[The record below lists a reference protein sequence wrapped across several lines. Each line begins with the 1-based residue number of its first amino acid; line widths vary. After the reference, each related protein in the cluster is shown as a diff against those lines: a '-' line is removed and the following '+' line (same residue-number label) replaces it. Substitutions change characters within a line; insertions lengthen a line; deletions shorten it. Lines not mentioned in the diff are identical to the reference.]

1 MLFNVEADT
10 GSRITGYVVPDG
22 FTGEPVL
29 SIRVGGAEVLTV
41 AADQARDA
49 LVGSGRHGS
58 GRCGFAIDEAALP
71 GLPGM
76 SDLALYDVETQL
88 LIYRRP
94 RPDFIAKR
102 ILRLETHLFPLWRL
116 DEVFKDRFQYFAGAI
131 DQLGR
136 ETVTQTFLLH
146 GIASTYL
153 SGRILFRNYAY
164 YADQQFQTV
173 ILIHSPFEE
182 MAERLL
188 VLRNVKKVGIEK
200 LGMRDALGMK
210 AAVDFAADLPLGDE
224 RALGRALRRMPP
236 EAAAVLA
243 NPLVRQLTAA
253 TPDEMPSGSA
263 VSASLDLLASFAVVG
278 LRREPD
284 PFRHALA
291 QLLDLDESVLP
302 AIPVL
307 PTVVTLAEML
317 RRSKAVDPLLDRDIE
332 LYEHVAAA
340 FQKSVA
346 I

>member
-1 MLFNVEADT
+1 MLFNVEDDT
-10 GSRITGYVVPDG
+10 GSLITGYAVPDG
-22 FTGEPVL
+22 FTQEPTLSVRSGET
-29 SIRVGGAEVLTV
+29 EVLTV
-41 AADQARDA
+41 VANQPREA
-49 LVGSGRHGS
+49 LVGAGRHGS

-71 GLPGM
+71 GLPDM
-76 SDLALYDVETQL
+76 VDLSLYDADTQL

-94 RPDFIAKR
+94 RPHFIPKR

-116 DEVFKDRFQYFAGAI
+116 DEAFKDRFQYFAGAI

-136 ETVTQTFLLH
+136 ETVTQMFLLH
-146 GIASTYL
+146 GVASTYL

-173 ILIHSPFEE
+173 ILLHSPYEE

-210 AAVDFAADLPLGDE
+210 AAADFAAELPVEDE

-243 NPLVRQLTAA
+243 NPLVRQLTAS

-278 LRREPD
+278 LRREPE

-302 AIPVL
+302 AIPIL
-307 PTVVTLAEML
+307 PAVGTLATML
-317 RRSKAVDPLLDRDIE
+317 KRSRAVDPLLDRDLD

>member
-1 MLFNVEADT
+1 MLFNVETDT
-10 GSRITGYVVPDG
+10 GSRIVGYVVPDG
-22 FTGEPVL
+22 FTQEPTL
-29 SIRVGGAEVLTV
+29 SVRLGGTEVLTV
-41 AADQARDA
+41 VADQPREA

-58 GRCGFAIDEAALP
+58 GRCGFALDETVLP
-71 GLPGM
+71 GLPEM
-76 SDLALYDVETQL
+76 SDLALYDADTQL

-94 RPDFIAKR
+94 GPRFIAKR

-116 DEVFKDRFQYFAGAI
+116 DDVFRERFQYVAGAI

-136 ETVTQTFLLH
+136 ETVTQMFLLH
-146 GIASTYL
+146 EIASTYL
-153 SGRILFRNYAY
+153 SGRILYRNYAY

-173 ILIHSPFEE
+173 ALIHSPYEE

-210 AAVDFAADLPLGDE
+210 AAVDFAADLPVADE

-263 VSASLDLLASFAVVG
+263 VSASLDLLASFALVG
-278 LRREPD
+278 LRREPE
-284 PFRHALA
+284 PFLHALA
-291 QLLDLDESVLP
+291 QLLGLDEGTLP

-307 PTVVTLAEML
+307 PAVGTLAAML
-317 RRSKAVDPLLDRDIE
+317 KRSRAVDPLLDRDIE

>member
-10 GSRITGYVVPDG
+10 GSCITGYVVPDG
-22 FTGEPVL
+22 FTQEPML
-29 SIRVGGAEVLTV
+29 SIRLGGDEVLTIP
-41 AADQARDA
+41 ANQPREA

-58 GRCGFAIDEAALP
+58 GRCGFAIDEDALP

-76 SDLALYDVETQL
+76 TDLSLYDVDTQL

-94 RPDFIAKR
+94 QPDSIPKR

-116 DEVFKDRFQYFAGAI
+116 DEALQRRFQYFAGAI

-136 ETVTQTFLLH
+136 ETVTQLFLLNAV
-146 GIASTYL
+146 ASTYL

-164 YADQQFQTV
+164 FADQQFQTV
-173 ILIHSPFEE
+173 ILLHSPYDE

-210 AAVDFAADLPLGDE
+210 GAVDFAAELPLEDE
-224 RALGRALRRMPP
+224 RALGRSLRRMPP

-243 NPLVRQLTAA
+243 NPLVRQLTAS

-278 LRREPD
+278 LRREPE
-284 PFRHALA
+284 PFLHALA
-291 QLLDLDESVLP
+291 QLLDVDESVLP
-302 AIPVL
+302 ATPVL
-307 PTVVTLAEML
+307 PAVGALAGML
-317 RRSKAVDPLLDRDIE
+317 KRSRAVDSLLDRDIE

-340 FQKSVA
+340 FQKSTA